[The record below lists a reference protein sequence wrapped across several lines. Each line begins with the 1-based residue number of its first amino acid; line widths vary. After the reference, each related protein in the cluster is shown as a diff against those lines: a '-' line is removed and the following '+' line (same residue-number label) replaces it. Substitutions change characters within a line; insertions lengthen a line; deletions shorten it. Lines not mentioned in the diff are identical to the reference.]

1 MLSGTARSP
10 RTIIVAVA
18 SFFIVAAFV
27 AIVYNHLDAWELKP
41 QVKPS
46 PLVPNPPTPVQ
57 EPSHDDKEQDKEADH
72 AHDDNHDVEQDDGPS
87 IDDLDLPTPPAED
100 ASPLSKTDQAA
111 LQFYIE
117 QVRKPAPAVDAKK
130 WTEFGAFDHELKSDP
145 KWTKKMGENLCFID
159 LDNRPFDQPGEL
171 FGPEHMSWDDPHK
184 VHGLSLGILNHW
196 LYAKI
201 HGYKYYY
208 VTFDPPEDRRA
219 SWKKPPIMSKIL
231 EHHDACIYMDSDAII
246 RNLELPFEWLMN
258 YWEIHPSTNSLALA
272 VDPDAENN
280 KDKFGKLYLNTG
292 FIIAQNN
299 PKTFEIMDAWD
310 DCPNDGGQHP
320 DCTEF
325 RLNDPGK
332 PTDQGGFG
340 TYIRYDYAADIK
352 ELSCDEA
359 NGFPEA
365 HAGCSGV
372 FVRHLWTGKN
382 TWIKV
387 DVGQQIPGRLL
398 ELVHTQFLAER
409 ESFTFTEEALMAQ

>member
-1 MLSGTARSP
+1 MISGTSRSP
-10 RTIIVAVA
+10 RTIIFAVA

-27 AIVYNHLDAWELKP
+27 AIVYNHLDAWEGKP
-41 QVKPS
+41 RVNPK
-46 PLVPNPPTPVQ
+46 PLVPNPQ
-57 EPSHDDKEQDKEADH
+57 KEPAHDDKDQHKDTHSHNDQ
-72 AHDDNHDVEQDDGPS
+72 HDDAEMDDGPS
-87 IDDLDLPTPPAED
+87 LDDLDLPIP
-100 ASPLSKTDQAA
+100 SQLVSQLSKTDRAA
-111 LQFYIE
+111 LQYFIE
-117 QVRKPAPAVDAKK
+117 QIWKPTPAVDAMN
-130 WTEFGAFDHELKSDP
+130 WSDFGAFDYQLPPEP
-145 KWTKKMGENLCFID
+145 KWTKNMGENLCFID

-171 FGPEHMSWDDPHK
+171 FGPERMTWDDPSK

-219 SWKKPPIMSKIL
+219 SWKKPPIMAKIL
-231 EHHDACIYMDSDAII
+231 EHHDACVYMDSDAII
-246 RNLELPFEWLMN
+246 RKLELPFEWLMN
-258 YWEIHPSTNSLALA
+258 YWDIHPTTNSLALA
-272 VDPDAENN
+272 IDPDDEKN
-280 KDKFGKLYLNTG
+280 KNRFGDLYLNTG

-299 PKTFEIMDAWD
+299 PKTFEIMRAWD
-310 DCPNDGGQHP
+310 DCPNDGGKHP

-340 TYIRYDYAADIK
+340 TFIRYDYAEDIK
-352 ELSCDEA
+352 SLSCNDA

-365 HAGCSGV
+365 NAGCDGV
-372 FVRHLWTGKN
+372 FVRHLWTGKH

-387 DVGQQIPGRLL
+387 NVGLQIPGRYL

-409 ESFTFTEEALMAQ
+409 DSFTFTEEALMAQ